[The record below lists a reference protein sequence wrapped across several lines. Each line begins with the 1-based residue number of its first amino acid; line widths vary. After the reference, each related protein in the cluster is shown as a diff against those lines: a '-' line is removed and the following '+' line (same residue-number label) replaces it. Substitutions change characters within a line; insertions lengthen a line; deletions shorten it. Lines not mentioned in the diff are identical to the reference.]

1 MHKSQTRPT
10 VICKSRTVPNLLL
23 LNLLI
28 FRWGLCFG
36 QRRGEGDSRALKR
49 NVANNTR
56 RFNIDLRAQNET
68 NVEEKDFGVTDE
80 RNVKQT

>member
-10 VICKSRTVPNLLL
+10 VICKSRTVPNLL
-23 LNLLI
+23 I
-28 FRWGLCFG
+28 FRRGLCFG
-36 QRRGEGDSRALKR
+36 RRRGEGDSRALKR

-68 NVEEKDFGVTDE
+68 NVEEKDSGVTDE